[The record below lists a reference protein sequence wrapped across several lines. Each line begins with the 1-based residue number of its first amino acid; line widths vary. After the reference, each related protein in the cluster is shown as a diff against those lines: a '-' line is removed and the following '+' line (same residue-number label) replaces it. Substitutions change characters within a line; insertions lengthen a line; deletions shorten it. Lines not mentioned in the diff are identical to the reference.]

1 MFGSVSFNEI
11 MVILVI
17 ALIIFGPKRLPQIGR
32 TVGKALGEFRRA
44 SSDLKR
50 TMETE
55 MSNIDKEV
63 AATPSPA
70 ERIAPVAAV
79 ERRNEPVAAPPVA
92 GAPVADAAVGDAPV
106 VGEPTVEDSVVGD
119 PVVGDPVVEE
129 PVVEEPMVEEQTVE
143 EPAAG
148 DAPPPAEAAEP
159 ASEAEPVTPS
169 DPAETP

>member
-1 MFGSVSFNEI
+1 MASENKTTAMIDQGLRMARKLITPRSLDFLGPAAQDHSMFGSVSFNEI

-17 ALIIFGPKRLPQIGR
+17 ALLIFGPKRLPQIGR

-63 AATPSPA
+63 AADTPSPA

-79 ERRNEPVAAPPVA
+79 ERRPEPVAAPPVA
-92 GAPVADAAVGDAPV
+92 GAPVADAPSADAP
-106 VGEPTVEDSVVGD
+106 
-119 PVVGDPVVEE
+119 
-129 PVVEEPMVEEQTVE
+129 
-143 EPAAG
+143 A
-148 DAPPPAEAAEP
+148 AEATDS
-159 ASEAEPVTPS
+159 ASDT
-169 DPAETP
+169 AETP

>member
-92 GAPVADAAVGDAPV
+92 GVLVADAAVGDAPV
-106 VGEPTVEDSVVGD
+106 VGEPTVED
-119 PVVGDPVVEE
+119 PVVEE
-129 PVVEEPMVEEQTVE
+129 PVVEEPMVEELTVE

-148 DAPPPAEAAEP
+148 DAAPPAEAAEL
-159 ASEAEPVTPS
+159 ASEAAPVTSS